1 MPQETPWPLHGKINL
16 YYFKNKKKIII
27 NTQTP
32 HPHPNEYTKRFR
44 NRVYIVPD
52 IMPILNVKA

>member
-1 MPQETPWPLHGKINL
+1 MAKLIFTTSKTKKI
-16 YYFKNKKKIII
+16 III

-32 HPHPNEYTKRFR
+32 HRHPNEYTKRFR